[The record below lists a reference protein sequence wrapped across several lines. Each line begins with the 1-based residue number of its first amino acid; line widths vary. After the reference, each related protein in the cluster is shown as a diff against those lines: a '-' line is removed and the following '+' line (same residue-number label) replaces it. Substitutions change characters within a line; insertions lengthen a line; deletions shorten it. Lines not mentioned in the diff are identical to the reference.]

1 MYKSMWRQ
9 HTRTDK
15 WSVNMYFRHST
26 QFFASW
32 FPTQNIVTFHKT
44 ITPTSVAYST
54 NRNRMH
60 RAYSYTK
67 HLVVKDRFP
76 IQLTATWKINMAK
89 RLRCDMHMNEAA
101 TEPNGWSDG
110 WFKTVRMGTE
120 LSGSLR
126 NGPSGARRRHDA
138 DIARWMQ

>member
-1 MYKSMWRQ
+1 
-9 HTRTDK
+9 
-15 WSVNMYFRHST
+15 
-26 QFFASW
+26 
-32 FPTQNIVTFHKT
+32 
-44 ITPTSVAYST
+44 
-54 NRNRMH
+54 MH

-110 WFKTVRMGTE
+110 
-120 LSGSLR
+120 
-126 NGPSGARRRHDA
+126 
-138 DIARWMQ
+138 